1 MKCHLKK
8 TCKDYRERETQAYIK
23 LWEILYLN
31 IFYIYTMYIYI
42 TNKKFSAPKGVII
55 LKDKQKSYI
64 FINVTE
70 NKAKAK
76 PSYTKFPV

>member
-1 MKCHLKK
+1 MC
-8 TCKDYRERETQAYIK
+8 
-23 LWEILYLN
+23 
-31 IFYIYTMYIYI
+31 IYI